1 MTWYVNGVA
10 DPTLTGST
18 AGPFAV
24 DDDVMCAVTASDGSL
39 TGNTASHS
47 VTVVLQPGGPNGGGT
62 VPGVGV
68 LGTLAVLTLVALV
81 RDRKTV

>member
-1 MTWYVNGVA
+1 
-10 DPTLTGST
+10 LTGSP

-47 VTVVLQPGGPNGGGT
+47 VTVVLQPGGPNGGGV

-68 LGTLAVLTLVALV
+68 LGTLSVLAFVALI
-81 RDRKTV
+81 RERKTV